1 LNEGED
7 EDEDDEDEEVGQ
19 IDESEITPGVFYFI
33 KFKDETVDIVE
44 DAAIE

>member
-19 IDESEITPGVFYFI
+19 IDESEITPG
-33 KFKDETVDIVE
+33 DETVDIVE